1 MRSVRLLVALF
12 LAFYAAA
19 TLADTAGQVLFAYG
33 ETHALR
39 DGRII
44 QLHAGSSVESGDQ
57 LHTGV
62 ESYLQ
67 VRFTDWGVMSLRP
80 RTDFVIDEYAYE
92 QRAGGAERAFFS
104 LLAGGVRSVTGLIG
118 HRDRRQYRLRT
129 TMNSIGIRGTHY
141 SVLICNRDC
150 KLDDGSLGEDGVY
163 GGVTEGR
170 IAVSPYGGKQ
180 LEREFGAGEY
190 FRLASPTSVPEPFVN
205 PPAFFWDRHEPQ
217 AGAGGRTFAGIPW
230 KPAPAA
236 TLTDASGSVAGGAAG
251 SLVRTDGSLT
261 LSPITAPVLNQVAV
275 PVLGKVGSVAGSTVS
290 TVGGVVAPVTPVVGS
305 TVGSVLNPLLGPVA
319 PVLASTIGSLITPV
333 VAPVVPIVTPVVT
346 TVTPVVGPIVAPVA
360 PVVTPIVAPIAPVVT
375 PIVAPVA
382 PVVTPIVAP
391 VAPVVT
397 PIVAPVAPVVT
408 PIVAPVAPVV
418 TPIVAPVA
426 PVVTPIVAP
435 VAPIVAPIIPPV
447 VAPTPVVVTPPPPAV
462 TLPTVP
468 SLPVVSGLSS
478 LLPKR

>member
-1 MRSVRLLVALF
+1 MRSVRLLVGLL

-19 TLADTAGQVLFAYG
+19 SLADTAGQVMFAYG

-39 DGRII
+39 AGRII
-44 QLHAGSSVESGDQ
+44 QLRAGSSVESGDQ

-62 ESYLQ
+62 DSYLQ

-92 QRAGGAERAFFS
+92 QRAGGVERAFFS
-104 LLAGGVRSVTGLIG
+104 LLTGGVRSMTGLIG

-141 SVLICNRDC
+141 SVLICNQDC

-163 GGVTEGR
+163 GGVVEGR

-190 FRLASPTSVPEPFVN
+190 FRLAGPTSIPEPFFT
-205 PPAFFWDRHEPQ
+205 PPPFFWDRREPQ
-217 AGAGGRTFAGIPW
+217 ASAGGRTFAGIPW

-236 TLTDASGSVAGGAAG
+236 TLTDASGSAAGGAAG
-251 SLVRTDGSLT
+251 SLPRTDGSLT
-261 LSPITAPVLNQVAV
+261 LSPITAPVLGQ
-275 PVLGKVGSVAGSTVS
+275 VGSVAGS
-290 TVGGVVAPVTPVVGS
+290 TVGGVVAPVMPLVGS
-305 TVGSVLNPLLGPVA
+305 TVTALAPVTAALGSTTGSVVNGVLAPVA
-319 PVLASTIGSLITPV
+319 PVAPALGSAVGAVVNPV
-333 VAPVVPIVTPVVT
+333 
-346 TVTPVVGPIVAPVA
+346 VAPVA
-360 PVVTPIVAPIAPVVT
+360 PVVGSVVSPVVAPVAPVVS

-397 PIVAPVAPVVT
+397 PIIAPVAPVVT
-408 PIVAPVAPVV
+408 PI
-418 TPIVAPVA
+418 I
-426 PVVTPIVAP
+426 AP

-447 VAPTPVVVTPPPPAV
+447 ASIPVVTPPPPAV
-462 TLPTVP
+462 TLPTLP
-468 SLPVVSGLSS
+468 SLPVVSGLPS
-478 LLPKR
+478 LLPKK